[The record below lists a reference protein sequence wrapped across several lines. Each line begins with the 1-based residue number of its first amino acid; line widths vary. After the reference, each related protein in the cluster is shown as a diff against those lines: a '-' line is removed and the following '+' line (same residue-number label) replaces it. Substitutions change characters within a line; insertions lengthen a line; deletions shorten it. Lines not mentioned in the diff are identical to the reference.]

1 MTLQWFSIQILVNFY
16 IFELSSSLFLTT
28 LGFRLPV
35 VNGDLSPMKLQE
47 MFSTVWKFTNLYGK
61 PLNWVT
67 GWQVQNLLIF
77 SCGCDRYLWDTRPN
91 IYRLPNFETLFQFL
105 LTTVFVFS
113 KSWSHDQLM
122 QKTHLFA
129 LACKEAC
136 SQATIALNTVSVPLL
151 PSDED
156 QWNSSGV
163 SSNNWRISFGIE

>member
-1 MTLQWFSIQILVNFY
+1 
-16 IFELSSSLFLTT
+16 
-28 LGFRLPV
+28 
-35 VNGDLSPMKLQE
+35 
-47 MFSTVWKFTNLYGK
+47 
-61 PLNWVT
+61 
-67 GWQVQNLLIF
+67 
-77 SCGCDRYLWDTRPN
+77 
-91 IYRLPNFETLFQFL
+91 
-105 LTTVFVFS
+105 
-113 KSWSHDQLM
+113 M